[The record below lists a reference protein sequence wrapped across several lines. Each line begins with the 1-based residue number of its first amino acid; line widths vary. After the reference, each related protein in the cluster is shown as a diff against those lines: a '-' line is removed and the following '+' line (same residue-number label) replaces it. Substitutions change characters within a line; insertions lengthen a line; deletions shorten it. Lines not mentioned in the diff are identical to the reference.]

1 MTPSVACRGP
11 IFTVRSACNC
21 ADLRGVVPSV
31 INRLRPIWKD
41 ALPVVFALRDQRTPL
56 QAKVLALVAL
66 AYAILPFDL
75 LPDVTPIFG
84 LADDVLIVPTLLAL
98 AAQTLPQPVLTDAR
112 SRSSGLQKRL
122 PWLVPAILGALFL
135 GLLLLSWGLVQVLR
149 G

>member
-1 MTPSVACRGP
+1 MIAR
-11 IFTVRSACNC
+11 I
-21 ADLRGVVPSV
+21 
-31 INRLRPIWKD
+31 RPIWKD
-41 ALPVVFALRDQRTPL
+41 ALPVLFALRDNRTPL
-56 QAKVLALVAL
+56 QAKLLAVAAL

-112 SRSSGLQKRL
+112 SRSFRLQKRL
-122 PWLVPAILGALFL
+122 PWLIPALLGAMIL
-135 GLLLLSWGLVQVLR
+135 GLLLLSWGLVRVLR